1 MDGRSCSRQALI
13 ASTRIRATCWCTST
27 KSAYGKQQAEGRTV
41 GRGGAERTPTSVSG
55 PVRHHDRSF
64 RGGTA
69 AHSDGGQLPRIAR
82 GGIRSGESLLPR
94 LRSDANPLRRTGRS
108 IRKGTCDPGR
118 VAWDGPRRRAL
129 RAVAQPHGP
138 ARRPLRHRRHRLRC
152 LSDDVGLPGG
162 SLPLQSPAA
171 GYRQRI
177 GLCGAGTTAGT
188 LGAGLTAHVFS
199 WRFFFL
205 LPGAIALG
213 VAIGLRGVPES
224 LLTRSSHNPLK
235 QVATVVRHGWAI
247 LVLALSVVNG
257 AVMFGFVTY
266 LAPAL
271 EANGQSPAI
280 AGVVVASYGVSVLV
294 CTRAFGY
301 VAQRTPAA
309 LILAGGATMLLIG
322 YAIAGATQT
331 VVTILAASL
340 LAGGAYAFMQSTFQT
355 WATDVVP
362 EARGT
367 ATALFATAIF
377 TGAALAT
384 SAVAG
389 LASANRYSTLF
400 MIAALVTL
408 PVLIFGSLARWRYRG
423 SDAIAR
429 LTPEC

>member
-1 MDGRSCSRQALI
+1 MADRFAVAPQLI
-13 ASTRIRATCWCTST
+13 PMAASFHVSLVAVSGVA
-27 KSAYGKQQAEGRTV
+27 SLYYLAYGLMPTLYGVLADRFGRVRVIRVALVGTALADALSALSPNLTALLVARFVTGGIACGVFPTTLVYLADRFPFKVRQQA
-41 GRGGAERTPTSVSG
+41 
-55 PVRHHDRSF
+55 
-64 RGGTA
+64 
-69 AHSDGGQLPRIAR
+69 IANVLVF
-82 GGIRSGESLLPR
+82 I
-94 LRSDANPLRRTGRS
+94 
-108 IRKGTCDPGR
+108 
-118 VAWDGPRRRAL
+118 AL
-129 RAVAQPHGP
+129 
-138 ARRPLRHRRHRLRC
+138 
-152 LSDDVGLPGG
+152 
-162 SLPLQSPAA
+162 
-171 GYRQRI
+171 
-177 GLCGAGTTAGT
+177 GTTVGT
-188 LGAGLTAHVFS
+188 LGAGLTAHVLS

-205 LPGAIALG
+205 IPGAIALG
-213 VAIGLRGVPES
+213 VAIGLRGMPES
-224 LLTRSSHNPLK
+224 LLARSRQNPLK
-235 QVATVVRHGWAI
+235 QVAMVMRHGWAI

-280 AGVVVASYGVSVLV
+280 AGAVVASYGVSVLV
-294 CTRAFGY
+294 CTRVFGY
-301 VAQRTPAA
+301 VARRTPAA
-309 LILAGGATMLLIG
+309 LILAGGATMLLVG
-322 YAIAGATQT
+322 YAIAGAAQS

-400 MIAALVTL
+400 VIAALVTL
-408 PVLIFGSLARWRYRG
+408 PVLIFGSLARWRYQG
-423 SDAIAR
+423 SDAIGS

>member
-1 MDGRSCSRQALI
+1 MAATGRDVPRLLYLGPFATMADRFAVAPLLI
-13 ASTRIRATCWCTST
+13 PMAASFHVSLVAVSGVA
-27 KSAYGKQQAEGRTV
+27 SLYYLAYGLMPTLYGVLADRFGRVRVIRVALVGTALADALSALSPNLTALLVARFVTGGIACGVFPTTLVYLADRFPFKVRQQAIANV
-41 GRGGAERTPTSVSG
+41 LVFVAL
-55 PVRHHDRSF
+55 
-64 RGGTA
+64 GTA
-69 AHSDGGQLPRIAR
+69 
-82 GGIRSGESLLPR
+82 
-94 LRSDANPLRRTGRS
+94 
-108 IRKGTCDPGR
+108 
-118 VAWDGPRRRAL
+118 
-129 RAVAQPHGP
+129 
-138 ARRPLRHRRHRLRC
+138 
-152 LSDDVGLPGG
+152 
-162 SLPLQSPAA
+162 
-171 GYRQRI
+171 
-177 GLCGAGTTAGT
+177 AGT
-188 LGAGLTAHVFS
+188 LGAGLTAHASS

-205 LPGAIALG
+205 IPGAIALA
-213 VAIGLRGVPES
+213 VAIGLRGMPES
-224 LLTRSSHNPLK
+224 LLARSSQNPLK
-235 QVATVVRHGWAI
+235 QVATVVRHGWAV
-247 LVLALSVVNG
+247 LVLALSVING

-301 VAQRTPAA
+301 VARRTPAA

-322 YAIAGATQT
+322 YAIAGATQS

-389 LASANRYSTLF
+389 LASANRYSVLF
-400 MIAALVTL
+400 VIATLVTM
-408 PVLIFGSLARWRYRG
+408 PVLIFGSLARWRYPG
-423 SDAIAR
+423 SDAIGR